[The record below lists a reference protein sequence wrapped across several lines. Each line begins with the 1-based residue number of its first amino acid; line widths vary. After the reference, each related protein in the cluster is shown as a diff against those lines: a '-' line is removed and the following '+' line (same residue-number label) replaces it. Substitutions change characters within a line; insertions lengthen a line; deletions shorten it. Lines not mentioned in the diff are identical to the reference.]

1 MPLIKLR
8 QASEPQL
15 FYLDR
20 SREQSK
26 VSIIRHIFV
35 KSFHVESH
43 HSGIFDSQNTLP
55 LLRWRN
61 SNSRY
66 PFYFQFFVY
75 NIEKNSCMIKFFSYN
90 NELLSIVHCLKN
102 LSSFSRNLSS
112 IKVVAFRGSKIGQYW
127 YCDHYCRFHYFEF
140 PHF

>member
-26 VSIIRHIFV
+26 VSIIRHILV

-43 HSGIFDSQNTLP
+43 HSGLYDNQNTLP
-55 LLRWRN
+55 LLR
-61 SNSRY
+61 SLEE
-66 PFYFQFFVY
+66 F
-75 NIEKNSCMIKFFSYN
+75 EIKISFLFS
-90 NELLSIVHCLKN
+90 V
-102 LSSFSRNLSS
+102 
-112 IKVVAFRGSKIGQYW
+112 FRL
-127 YCDHYCRFHYFEF
+127 
-140 PHF
+140 